1 MTSFFNV
8 GALGGNPFST
18 PVGQKIEQA
27 TDASLA
33 SENWALN
40 MEICDMIN
48 ESSDGARDA
57 MKAIRKRLAQNAGK
71 NYTVIMYTLTVLETC
86 VKNCGKAFHV
96 LVANKEFIQ
105 ELVKL
110 IGPKNDPPPIV
121 QEKVLSQ
128 IQIWA
133 DAFRSQPDLNGVVQV
148 YQELKN
154 KGIEFPATDLD
165 AIAPI
170 YTPQRSVPDGAPAP
184 EPVNTLPVS
193 PHHHASQ
200 TPGSPAMPPPS
211 SLSQDQIAKLQSELD
226 IVAMNM
232 SILGEMLTELKPG
245 QEDAADYKLLTDLA
259 ATCREMQSRI
269 VELIG
274 KVQHDELTAE
284 LLRLNDELNNLFLRH
299 ARYEKNRDPKSATS
313 ATPSAILGAALGA
326 PGAGEPRDPA
336 SLIDLSDETGGAAG
350 GGAAAAAAARAN
362 IISSQ
367 LAGLSLAAAS
377 ATGSP
382 VTASS
387 QLAQITSVPA
397 QSGSAAL
404 GPKSPS
410 RNPAMATNSSTIPP
424 DVVSDEFDMFAQSR
438 NTTGD
443 KDPTTRLDMLG
454 ATAGSNP
461 LGTRESE
468 FDEIEQWL
476 GNPDDIDN
484 LEAQLVAGGAMGGG
498 ASSGGAGTEESLT
511 SKEFEKFL
519 AERAAVADTLP
530 TISSQSSSNSP
541 AVAKDRKKKSDETDG
556 LLAL

>member
-121 QEKVLSQ
+121 QEKVLSL

-170 YTPQRSVPDGAPAP
+170 YTPQRSVPDGAPAT
-184 EPVNTLPVS
+184 ENVATLPVS

-211 SLSQDQIAKLQSELD
+211 SMSQDQIAKLQSELD

-245 QEDAADYKLLTDLA
+245 QEDTADYKLLTDLTS
-259 ATCREMQSRI
+259 TCREMQSRI
-269 VELIG
+269 VDLIG

-299 ARYEKNRDPKSATS
+299 ARYEKNRDPKNASS

-326 PGAGEPRDPA
+326 VEMRDP
-336 SLIDLSDETGGAAG
+336 SLIDLSEESAGAT
-350 GGAAAAAAARAN
+350 GGAAAAHAN
-362 IISSQ
+362 VSTQ
-367 LAGLSLAAAS
+367 LAGLSLAAA
-377 ATGSP
+377 GSTA
-382 VTASS
+382 TASS
-387 QLAQITSVPA
+387 QLAQLTSVTA
-397 QSGSAAL
+397 QSGSALVA
-404 GPKSPS
+404 KSPNRTTAS
-410 RNPAMATNSSTIPP
+410 KGGNSNIPP

-443 KDPTTRLDMLG
+443 KEPSRLDLLG
-454 ATAGSNP
+454 ATAGNNTA

-476 GNPDDIDN
+476 GNPDDIDH
-484 LEAQLVAGGAMGGG
+484 LEAQMAAAGAMGGDG
-498 ASSGGAGTEESLT
+498 GPGAGTEESLT

-519 AERAAVADTLP
+519 AERAAVAETLP
-530 TISSQSSSNSP
+530 TISSSSNSP
-541 AVAKDRKKKSDETDG
+541 ATTAKDRKKKSDETDG

>member
-18 PVGQKIEQA
+18 PVGQRIEQA

-40 MEICDMIN
+40 MEICDLIN

-57 MKAIRKRLAQNAGK
+57 MKAIRKRLTQNAGK

-86 VKNCGKAFHV
+86 VKNCGKAFHM
-96 LVANKEFIQ
+96 LVASKEFIQ

-121 QEKVLSQ
+121 QEKVLSL

-133 DAFRSQPDLNGVVQV
+133 DAFRSQPDLSGVVQV

-154 KGIEFPATDLD
+154 KGIEFPAADLD
-165 AIAPI
+165 SLAPI
-170 YTPQRSVPDGAPAP
+170 YTPQRSVPDGAAT
-184 EPVNTLPVS
+184 ESSISVS
-193 PHHHASQ
+193 PHHASQ

-211 SLSQDQIAKLQSELD
+211 AMLPEHIAKLQSELE
-226 IVAMNM
+226 IVTMNM
-232 SILGEMLTELKPG
+232 TVLGDMLTELKPG
-245 QEDAADYKLLTDLA
+245 QEDPSDYQLLTELA

-274 KVQHDELTAE
+274 KVNHDELTAE

-299 ARYEKNRDPKSATS
+299 ARFEKNRDPKTASTT
-313 ATPSAILGAALGA
+313 TPSAILGAAMGVP
-326 PGAGEPRDPA
+326 PGDDTRTPSSADKKE
-336 SLIDLSDETGGAAG
+336 SLIDLSDEASGGG
-350 GGAAAAAAARAN
+350 GGAAL
-362 IISSQ
+362 SSQ
-367 LAGLSLAAAS
+367 LAGLSLGSAAT
-377 ATGSP
+377 AT
-382 VTASS
+382 S
-387 QLAQITSVPA
+387 QLSQLNSVSA
-397 QSGSAAL
+397 QSGAVTANSN
-404 GPKSPS
+404 S
-410 RNPAMATNSSTIPP
+410 RCVPP

-438 NTTGD
+438 NTTGEST
-443 KDPTTRLDMLG
+443 KDTAKLDLVG
-454 ATAGSNP
+454 QTKSTP
-461 LGTRESE
+461 LNARDSE
-468 FDEIEQWL
+468 FDEMEKWL

-484 LEAQLVAGGAMGGG
+484 LDPAAGVGNGGP
-498 ASSGGAGTEESLT
+498 EESLT

-519 AERAAVADTLP
+519 AERAAVADNLP
-530 TISSQSSSNSP
+530 SISSQVGGGSVSAS
-541 AVAKDRKKKSDETDG
+541 KDRKKKDEDEG

>member
-86 VKNCGKAFHV
+86 VKNCGKPFHV
-96 LVANKEFIQ
+96 LVAQKEFIQ

-184 EPVNTLPVS
+184 EPVATLPVS

-245 QEDAADYKLLTDLA
+245 QEDAVDYKLLTDLA
-259 ATCREMQSRI
+259 ATCREMQARI
-269 VELIG
+269 VDLIG

-299 ARYEKNRDPKSATS
+299 ARYEKNRDPKSAAS

-326 PGAGEPRDPA
+326 PVGAGEPRDPA
-336 SLIDLSDETGGAAG
+336 SLIDLSDETGAAAG
-350 GGAAAAAAARAN
+350 GEAASATRAN

-367 LAGLSLAAAS
+367 LAGLSLAAA
-377 ATGSP
+377 AGANGSP

-397 QSGSAAL
+397 QSGSAAMAS
-404 GPKSPS
+404 KSPN
-410 RNPAMATNSSTIPP
+410 RNLSTITTTSSNSSSTIPP

-443 KDPTTRLDMLG
+443 KDPTTRLEALG

-461 LGTRESE
+461 L
-468 FDEIEQWL
+468 
-476 GNPDDIDN
+476 DDIDN
-484 LEAQLVAGGAMGGG
+484 LEAQLAAGGAMGGG
-498 ASSGGAGTEESLT
+498 TGGSSGAGGTEESLT

-530 TISSQSSSNSP
+530 TISSQIGGGGSITGGSSTS
-541 AVAKDRKKKSDETDG
+541 AKDRKKKSDETDG